1 MHYEQIIVLGDVQIR
16 GSVLLGGGGGGQCG
30 MRYISICFSG
40 VLCMP
45 RVSHGVNGGRYHRAL
60 Q

>member
-16 GSVLLGGGGGGQCG
+16 GSVLLGGGQCG

-45 RVSHGVNGGRYHRAL
+45 RVSHRVNGGR
-60 Q
+60 